1 MAQQHTVQAGDTV
14 GAVAKRYNVP
24 NSAVSGFRSKDPNVI
39 FPDEVLQIDDSQVI
53 GGAPA
58 PVAQPG
64 VQQQGQVVD
73 GNALQPTGG
82 LPQGPAPAPVVQQG
96 TVVEGTSLQPT
107 QGVPAPTTA
116 PVAQPVAQ
124 PAPVQAPVQAPA
136 PTGDPALDSITQGV
150 QQAQLQA
157 ADIQRQMD
165 ELLNAPDVV
174 GDQVN
179 GQTDGGVDN
188 TPEAKSSE
196 FFSQFGVSSDALG
209 QGLNNNPFGTISD
222 LVSQVMKATGLPDVR
237 DDITN
242 IANELEGIEN
252 QRDDEIAA
260 VEDDP
265 FVSAGSKQNK
275 IARINKN
282 YENRINNRVN
292 KLTLLQK
299 TQQDARQQAQFA
311 ATTAINLFGKQQ
323 EFQQNKLEDIL
334 DRQEKAAEAERKLQ
348 QEELANSPL
357 KVENIGGFKVLR
369 NSGTGAIISTEKPSS
384 TSGTDGGGG
393 FSSSI
398 EGWANILSQGQGTI
412 SNVPTNIRSQVVNY
426 LNTNS
431 VNINKQLSDGAIT
444 QITQTQ
450 SAIDSLDDLRKVISG
465 NLQFI
470 GPIKGIQRFNPWSD
484 ARKAQ
489 ADVDRVRQT
498 VGKALEGGVL
508 RKEDEEKYKKIL
520 ATLGDTPETALYKID
535 SLVSTL
541 QRDTQTFKEAQSGA
555 GRFVEGVS
563 GGSTGGGST
572 LSSTD
577 ARSKY
582 NY

>member
-323 EFQQNKLEDIL
+323 EFEQGKLEDIL
-334 DRQEKAAEAERKLQ
+334 DRQEKAAEAER
-348 QEELANSPL
+348 
-357 KVENIGGFKVLR
+357 
-369 NSGTGAIISTEKPSS
+369 
-384 TSGTDGGGG
+384 
-393 FSSSI
+393 
-398 EGWANILSQGQGTI
+398 
-412 SNVPTNIRSQVVNY
+412 
-426 LNTNS
+426 
-431 VNINKQLSDGAIT
+431 
-444 QITQTQ
+444 QT
-450 SAIDSLDDLRKVISG
+450 SLDDFNRQMDIANFDQSERK
-465 NLQFI
+465 LAFEQ
-470 GPIKGIQRFNPWSD
+470 
-484 ARKAQ
+484 RKAQ
-489 ADVDRVRQT
+489 ADFNKQVKRETQVVDI
-498 VGKALEGGVL
+498 GGT
-508 RKEDEEKYKKIL
+508 KKLI
-520 ATLGDTPETALYKID
+520 
-535 SLVSTL
+535 
-541 QRDTQTFKEAQSGA
+541 DTQTGEVVMDFVGA
-555 GRFVEGVS
+555 N
-563 GGSTGGGST
+563 
-572 LSSTD
+572 TD
-577 ARSKY
+577 AGSEDSLNNLSLANEILSNSDAISGFLGGTGTLPFTEARSTALKFDQLKGILSLENRKLLKGSGQISDFEARTLEKAATSLDRSLSEADFAAELKRVKGAFATSAGLEADVKITNPDTGEEKIGKLGREGINSAISQGFTIEY
-582 NY
+582 N